1 MTSYTNLLKTFLRC
15 GILKK
20 IIIFRGA
27 LSDLKEVENNDKE
40 NLIKIAKND
49 KKFNLLIEKLYENNL
64 ISEKNYKLDSSSE
77 IKGEDYK
84 LDTVYF

>member
-1 MTSYTNLLKTFLRC
+1 M
-15 GILKK
+15 
-20 IIIFRGA
+20 
-27 LSDLKEVENNDKE
+27 ENNDKE